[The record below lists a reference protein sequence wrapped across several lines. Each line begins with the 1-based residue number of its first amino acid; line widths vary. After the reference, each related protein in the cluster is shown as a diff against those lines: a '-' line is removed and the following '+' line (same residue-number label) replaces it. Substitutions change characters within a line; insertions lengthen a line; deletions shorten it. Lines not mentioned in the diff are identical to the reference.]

1 MPGLPKAAISR
12 MQAPKAADDA
22 ALGDAATTL
31 VRAQQALLARVAR
44 QVERGLPIY
53 GHLRV
58 HTRVGRRDV
67 LLSDRSLPDAPVAV
81 IDWRRAPLAEVFFE
95 AREGDEYDIESG
107 SRRLEGEVEVRALLR
122 VERGRLVGVLTEDF
136 ALRVVDDAWTEIAR
150 PTPALVRR
158 PARDRGARASP
169 MVTVDQLDPHQREI
183 AGLPAGQAV
192 LVLGEA
198 GYGKTTV
205 ALHRALELSRARK
218 GPGLASLVIVPT
230 EGLRRLTE
238 LALDRF
244 EAKDI
249 EVQTFDAWV
258 ESQARAVFDD
268 LPRRTS
274 QHGPAVVSRLKRHP
288 ALAAAIEAVA
298 TGTDAMRELDE
309 GPDVAAESSREAL
322 GDGASRVPAR
332 RGPPRG
338 ATRRDLLHLFGDT
351 ALLSQTVE
359 RADGAFAPR
368 AVHETL
374 RHTQLQFSKTT
385 EDRFE
390 DVDADRLRALDGRR
404 LDEGTPTEDA
414 DSIDPED
421 FAVLF
426 ELTRLRTGRD
436 RGPAGALRKYAH
448 VIVDEAHEL
457 APIELAL
464 IGRAVAK
471 GGSLT
476 VAGDE
481 RQALDPGGAFA
492 GWPNLMATLG
502 RSEHRTELLAES
514 YRCPPGIETLARRVV
529 GRGDAPDPGDG
540 TLTATVC
547 DHDCHRVALLCD
559 ALLELASNDRSAMI
573 AIVTRTAAS
582 ARQLH
587 EELARGLPVHLGLRG
602 DVRFSPGIQV
612 TCVDEVR
619 GLEFDYVVL
628 PDANPS
634 AYPES
639 PQARRALYVALTRA
653 RTQVWLL
660 TTSSWSPLLPDL
672 R

>member
-1 MPGLPKAAISR
+1 MSPVDAIGA
-12 MQAPKAADDA
+12 QAR
-22 ALGDAATTL
+22 ALVT
-31 VRAQQALLARVAR
+31 AQQALLDRVAR
-44 QVERGLPIY
+44 HIERGLPIY

-67 LLSDRSLPDAPVAV
+67 LLSDRALPDAPVAV
-81 IDWRRAPLAEVFFE
+81 IDWRQAPLAEVFFE
-95 AREGDEYDIESG
+95 AREGEEYDIETG
-107 SRRLEGEVEVRALLR
+107 GRRLQGEVEIRALLR
-122 VERGRLVGVLTEDF
+122 VERGRLVGVLTEDH
-136 ALRVVDDAWTEIAR
+136 ALRIVDGAWADVRR
-150 PTPALVRR
+150 PMPSLVCR

-169 MVTVDQLDPHQREI
+169 MVTVDQLDPHQRRI
-183 AGLPAGQAV
+183 AGLPAGEAV

-218 GPGLASLVIVPT
+218 GPSLGSLVIVPT

-258 ESQARAVFDD
+258 EAQARAVFDD
-268 LPRRTS
+268 LPARTS
-274 QHGPAVVSRLKRHP
+274 QRGPAVVSRLKRHP
-288 ALAAAIEAVA
+288 ALAPAIEAVA
-298 TGTDAMRELDE
+298 HGTEAMRELEEQPE
-309 GPDVAAESSREAL
+309 GRPAL
-322 GDGASRVPAR
+322 PANTGSTR
-332 RGPPRG
+332 RGPPARRRGKPKG

-351 ALLSQTVE
+351 ALLTE
-359 RADGAFAPR
+359 TIDRAGDAFPR
-368 AVHETL
+368 RAIDETL
-374 RHTQLQFSKTT
+374 RHTRLQFSRTT

-390 DVDADRLRALDGRR
+390 HVDADRLRALDGRR

-414 DSIDPED
+414 SSIDPED

-436 RGPAGALRKYAH
+436 RGPGGALRKYAH

-457 APIELAL
+457 APIELSL

-481 RQALDPGGAFA
+481 HQALDPGGSFS
-492 GWPNLMATLG
+492 GWPALMSTLG
-502 RSEHRTELLAES
+502 RPEHHAEVLVES
-514 YRCPPGIETLARRVV
+514 YRCAPGIESLARRVV
-529 GRGDAPDPGDG
+529 GRGVGHGGDPVAQDG
-540 TLTATVC
+540 SLTATVC
-547 DHDCHRVALLCD
+547 DHDCHRVALMCD
-559 ALLELASNDRSAMI
+559 ALLELSGNDRSAMI
-573 AIVTRTAAS
+573 AVITRTAGA
-582 ARQLH
+582 ARGLYA
-587 EELARGLPVHLGLRG
+587 ELARGLPVHLALGG

-634 AYPES
+634 SYPES

-653 RTQVWLL
+653 RTQVWLV
-660 TTSSWSPLLPDL
+660 TTSSWSPLLADL
-672 R
+672 AGA

>member
-1 MPGLPKAAISR
+1 MPDAAIPPPSA
-12 MQAPKAADDA
+12 APADDA
-22 ALGDAATTL
+22 ALPAEARTL
-31 VRAQQALLARVAR
+31 VGAQQALLSRVA
-44 QVERGLPIY
+44 QQIDRGLPIY

-67 LLSDRSLPDAPVAV
+67 LLSDRSLPDAPIAV

-95 AREGDEYDIESG
+95 AREGEEYDIESG
-107 SRRLEGEVEVRALLR
+107 GRRLQGEVEVRALLA
-122 VERGRLVGVLTEDF
+122 VQRGRLVGVLTEDH
-136 ALRVVDDAWTEIAR
+136 ALRVVDGAWAQVRR
-150 PTPALVRR
+150 PTPVLLQR
-158 PARDRGARASP
+158 PARDRGAPASP
-169 MVTVDQLDPHQREI
+169 MVTVDQLDPHQRRI
-183 AGLPAGQAV
+183 AGIPAGQAV

-258 ESQARAVFDD
+258 EAQARAVFDD

-274 QHGPAVVSRLKRHP
+274 QASPAVVSRLKRHP
-288 ALAAAIEAVA
+288 ALAPAIEAVA
-298 TGTDAMRELDE
+298 RGTDAMRELDE
-309 GPDVAAESSREAL
+309 QPEPSRKALAAPGTSAAKS
-322 GDGASRVPAR
+322 PARR
-332 RGPPRG
+332 RGPPKG
-338 ATRRDLLHLFGDT
+338 ATRRDLLHLFGDS
-351 ALLSQTVE
+351 ALLTETVD
-359 RADGAFAPR
+359 RAGGAFTRR
-368 AVHETL
+368 AVDETL
-374 RHTQLQFSKTT
+374 RHTRLQFSKTT

-390 DVDADRLRALDGRR
+390 DVDPDRLRALDGRR

-457 APIELAL
+457 APIELSL
-464 IGRAVAK
+464 IGRAVAQ

-481 RQALDPGGAFA
+481 HQALDPGGAFA
-492 GWPNLMATLG
+492 GWDNLMAILG
-502 RSEHRTELLAES
+502 RPEHHAEQLVES
-514 YRCPPGIETLARRVV
+514 YRCPPGIEALARRVV
-529 GRGDAPDPGDG
+529 GRGDDPDPGDG
-540 TLTATVC
+540 SITATVC

-559 ALLELASNDRSAMI
+559 ALLDLASNDRSAMI
-573 AIVTRTAAS
+573 AIVTRTAAT

-587 EELARGLPVHLGLRG
+587 EELERGLPVHLALRG
-602 DVRFSPGIQV
+602 DVRFSPGIQI

-634 AYPES
+634 SYPES

-653 RTQVWLL
+653 RTQVWML

-672 R
+672 SRE